1 MNMTWI
7 KRIAVI
13 ALAAALTAP
22 MLPRGA
28 AAEGAE
34 GVFRLHIIANSDSED
49 DQRIKL
55 EVRDRVLMTMQSL
68 GGCKS
73 ARDTESKLMQN
84 GKTMLEA
91 AENVLAENGTDYGAQ
106 LVVGEFDFPDRVYGD
121 KVYPR
126 GRYRALRIV
135 LGEGKGHNWWCVMF
149 PPLCIAETDNGE
161 IDINK
166 LELKSWIIE
175 KLKSIDGGKLW
186 EKLMSRLG

>member
-1 MNMTWI
+1 MG
-7 KRIAVI
+7 
-13 ALAAALTAP
+13 
-22 MLPRGA
+22 LP
-28 AAEGAE
+28 
-34 GVFRLHIIANSDSED
+34 
-49 DQRIKL
+49 
-55 EVRDRVLMTMQSL
+55 
-68 GGCKS
+68 GG
-73 ARDTESKLMQN
+73 LPW
-84 GKTMLEA
+84 GL
-91 AENVLAENGTDYGAQ
+91 LAEPPVE
-106 LVVGEFDFPDRVYGD
+106 LLEGEAYYRYGD

-126 GRYRALRIV
+126 GRYRARRIV

>member
-1 MNMTWI
+1 MIWI

-68 GGCKS
+68 G
-73 ARDTESKLMQN
+73 
-84 GKTMLEA
+84 
-91 AENVLAENGTDYGAQ
+91 
-106 LVVGEFDFPDRVYGD
+106 
-121 KVYPR
+121 
-126 GRYRALRIV
+126 
-135 LGEGKGHNWWCVMF
+135 
-149 PPLCIAETDNGE
+149 
-161 IDINK
+161 
-166 LELKSWIIE
+166 
-175 KLKSIDGGKLW
+175 
-186 EKLMSRLG
+186 

>member
-1 MNMTWI
+1 MNMIWI

-161 IDINK
+161 IDLNK
-166 LELKSWIIE
+166 LE
-175 KLKSIDGGKLW
+175 
-186 EKLMSRLG
+186 